1 MPNGRKTRK
10 RITSVVGGVRVGAI
24 DDVSFSARGRRNSFS
39 YLKPQVVRTD
49 LTPAVSLRKEGQV
62 AWLETPKQLGASS
75 TASLYRMQGRGFLLQ
90 QIYDR
95 EQIETVEHSPAGG
108 EEVRQQLRLPAQEA
122 TKLSQDARFASAHA
136 LLRNL

>member
-1 MPNGRKTRK
+1 MRSKPSRKGDRGINFTC
-10 RITSVVGGVRVGAI
+10 GVFI
-24 DDVSFSARGRRNSFS
+24 FLFF
-39 YLKPQVVRTD
+39 
-49 LTPAVSLRKEGQV
+49 VSLCERTLNVRGFPVREEGQV
-62 AWLETPKQLGASS
+62 AWLESPNGLGASS
-75 TASLYRMQGRGFLLQ
+75 TASSYRMQSRGFLLQ

-122 TKLSQDARFASAHA
+122 TKLSQDARFASAHG